1 MIPAVSVINISKA
14 WNDFA
19 MTLQNQKNNKKVV
32 LFLEISLEKIELVK
46 DRTGVSYKEAKE
58 ALEKADGNVVDAII
72 YIEETIDTKNK
83 FKFANEKDVLEKL
96 KEFVKKGNVS
106 KIIFKKDDEI
116 ILNIP
121 VNAGVIGF
129 ALAPW
134 AAIAGTAAA
143 LVSKCKIEIVK
154 DDGEIIDFNEI
165 SNGKLD
171 DLKSKADEVMDE
183 VKKKSENAFKSVKN
197 KMNDKKDKEPDQEA
211 EEEEEDD
218 DDEDI

>member
-1 MIPAVSVINISKA
+1 
-14 WNDFA
+14 
-19 MTLQNQKNNKKVV
+19 V

-46 DRTGVSYKEAKE
+46 DRTGVSYKEAKA
-58 ALEKADGNVVDAII
+58 ALEQAEGNVVDAII

-83 FKFANEKDVLEKL
+83 FKFGNEKDVLEKL

-106 KIIFKKDDEI
+106 KIIFKKDDET

-143 LVSKCKIEIVK
+143 LVSKCRIEIVK
-154 DDGEIIDFNEI
+154 DDGEVIDFNEI
-165 SNGKLD
+165 SNGKFD
-171 DLKSKADEVMDE
+171 DLKSKADEVM
-183 VKKKSENAFKSVKN
+183 KKSESAFESVKN
-197 KMNDKKDKEPDQEA
+197 KMNDKKEKV
-211 EEEEEDD
+211 EEDD
-218 DDEDI
+218 DDEEEDELEDI

>member
-1 MIPAVSVINISKA
+1 M
-14 WNDFA
+14 
-19 MTLQNQKNNKKVV
+19 

-46 DRTGVSYKEAKE
+46 DRTGVSYKEAKA
-58 ALEKADGNVVDAII
+58 ALEQAEGNVVDAII

-83 FKFANEKDVLEKL
+83 FKFGNEKDVLEKL

-106 KIIFKKDDEI
+106 KIIFKKDDET

-143 LVSKCKIEIVK
+143 LVSKCRIEIVK
-154 DDGEIIDFNEI
+154 DDGEVIDFNEI
-165 SNGKLD
+165 SNGKFD

-183 VKKKSENAFKSVKN
+183 VKKKSESAFESVKN
-197 KMNDKKDKEPDQEA
+197 KMNDKKEKV
-211 EEEEEDD
+211 EEDD
-218 DDEDI
+218 DDEEEDELEDI

>member
-1 MIPAVSVINISKA
+1 MDV
-14 WNDFA
+14 
-19 MTLQNQKNNKKVV
+19 
-32 LFLEISLEKIELVK
+32 SLEKIELVK

-58 ALEKADGNVVDAII
+58 ALEQAEGNVVDAII
-72 YIEETIDTKNK
+72 YIEESINTKNK
-83 FKFANEKDVLEKL
+83 NKFVNEKNEVIEKL
-96 KEFVKKGNVS
+96 KEFVNKGNVS

-154 DDGEIIDFNEI
+154 DDGEVVDFSEIANE
-165 SNGKLD
+165 KMD
-171 DLKSKADEVMDE
+171 DLKKRTDEVMDE
-183 VKKKSENAFKSVKN
+183 VKSKTEDAINTMKSKVEKKSSKEEQEE
-197 KMNDKKDKEPDQEA
+197 KDEK
-211 EEEEEDD
+211 EDD
-218 DDEDI
+218 SEE